1 MSYVGELGYELH
13 IQSSGKGI
21 TSIFET
27 LYSAEN
33 VSLAGFEALN
43 SMSLEK
49 GHRQEQT
56 NHRTG
61 IYSTPFIK
69 VNLTRYSVGS
79 DKFEQKSLYLNY
91 GCPRPGFNPSR
102 AIKLLYRKNEKND
115 FP

>member
-21 TSIFET
+21 TSLFET
-27 LYSAEN
+27 LYSAED

-56 NHRTG
+56 NYRTG

-69 VNLTRYSVGS
+69 VNLTSYSAGS
-79 DKFEQKSLYLNY
+79 DEFEQKFPSGSEPSKKGFKPRQVIKFMDLFMNKGQTYL
-91 GCPRPGFNPSR
+91 
-102 AIKLLYRKNEKND
+102 
-115 FP
+115 

>member
-13 IQSSGKGI
+13 IKSSGKGI

-27 LYSAEN
+27 LYSAKN

-56 NHRTG
+56 NYRTG
-61 IYSTPFIK
+61 IYSTPINQLLSQARKKLFHIFQHLQFLSYK
-69 VNLTRYSVGS
+69 NVI
-79 DKFEQKSLYLNY
+79 YLK
-91 GCPRPGFNPSR
+91 R
-102 AIKLLYRKNEKND
+102 KLRTIIID
-115 FP
+115 I

>member
-13 IQSSGKGI
+13 IKSSGKGI

-27 LYSAEN
+27 LYSAKN

-56 NHRTG
+56 NYRTG
-61 IYSTPFIK
+61 IYSIH
-69 VNLTRYSVGS
+69 LTSYLDRDLTGS
-79 DKFEQKSLYLNY
+79 DKFKLKF
-91 GCPRPGFNPSR
+91 PRGSM
-102 AIKLLYRKNEKND
+102 LG
-115 FP
+115 

>member
-13 IQSSGKGI
+13 IKSSGKGI

-27 LYSAEN
+27 LYSAKN

-56 NHRTG
+56 NYRTG
-61 IYSTPFIK
+61 IYSTPFNK
-69 VNLTRYSVGS
+69 LVRVLDGS
-79 DKFEQKSLYLNY
+79 DKFKLEFPRGSELN
-91 GCPRPGFNPSR
+91 GQGSKPSQSG
-102 AIKLLYRKNEKND
+102 AFTYH
-115 FP
+115 

>member
-13 IQSSGKGI
+13 IKSSGKGI

-27 LYSAEN
+27 LYSAKN

-56 NHRTG
+56 NYRTG
-61 IYSTPFIK
+61 IYSKLKFPRGSKLSRKSSKPSGGIHI
-69 VNLTRYSVGS
+69 SVI
-79 DKFEQKSLYLNY
+79 NT
-91 GCPRPGFNPSR
+91 N
-102 AIKLLYRKNEKND
+102 
-115 FP
+115 

>member
-1 MSYVGELGYELH
+1 MKTNEGHICQVRAMRMSYVGELGYELH
-13 IQSSGKGI
+13 IKSSGKGI

-56 NHRTG
+56 NYRTAHQLEL
-61 IYSTPFIK
+61 I
-69 VNLTRYSVGS
+69 L
-79 DKFEQKSLYLNY
+79 
-91 GCPRPGFNPSR
+91 
-102 AIKLLYRKNEKND
+102 
-115 FP
+115 